1 MLLSMYMDSQS
12 QKRSRTARKQAYDR
26 FRSGLD
32 LLDLD
37 GLMYAM
43 IDKKSKFYGILAPAL
58 VEAVKTGLLSRS
70 RQPPIK
76 VPLTLLQLTRLDYGT
91 HTPTTLKIVDDYC
104 YRGYLTDE
112 KQNVFR
118 THWNMFVQI

>member
-1 MLLSMYMDSQS
+1 MYMDSQS

-43 IDKKSKFYGILAPAL
+43 IDKNPNSMGYWLPAL
-58 VEAVKTGLLSRS
+58 VEAVKKQDHFKIPATTM
-70 RQPPIK
+70 IK

-91 HTPTTLKIVDDYC
+91 HTPTTLKMP
-104 YRGYLTDE
+104 L
-112 KQNVFR
+112 
-118 THWNMFVQI
+118 